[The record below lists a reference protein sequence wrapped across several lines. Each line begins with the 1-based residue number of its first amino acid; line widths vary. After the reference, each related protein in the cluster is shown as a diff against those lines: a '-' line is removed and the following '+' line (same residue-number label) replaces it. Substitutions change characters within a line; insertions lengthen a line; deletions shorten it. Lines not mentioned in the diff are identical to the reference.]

1 MPLIDSFLFTAE
13 ITVLFVSNRR
23 WNTLKIVCSGV
34 TILKFSPILSRPMLN
49 KIREEVAQVS
59 DMHAMSTTG

>member
-13 ITVLFVSNRR
+13 ITVLFVANRQ

-34 TILKFSPILSRPMLN
+34 ADPSRLLLN
-49 KIREEVAQVS
+49 KIGEEIACMQCVRQVRS
-59 DMHAMSTTG
+59 KF